1 MRKSIKNKVAV
12 ITGAGG
18 GIGKAT
24 AVVLAREGVKLALL
38 GGRSHERLETTA
50 QAVQTEG
57 AEVVSFPGDL
67 TDDSFLDESMRKI
80 KDHFGSIDILIN
92 NAGMAHNE
100 PFEQTSV
107 DIMDKMYR
115 INVRTPFVLS
125 QKALPY
131 LRQSD
136 YPTIVNIAS
145 SLGHKG
151 YAGQSAY
158 SASKHALRGLSK
170 VIANELYTEGIR
182 VHTVCPGGVYTDML
196 AVARPDLD
204 SEGMIMPDDVAETIL
219 FLLLF
224 RTNAV
229 VDEINIRR
237 EGKPP
242 YEI

>member
-1 MRKSIKNKVAV
+1 MKISLENKVVV

-18 GIGKAT
+18 GIGRVT
-24 AVVLAREGVKLALL
+24 AVKLAEAGANIALL
-38 GGRSHERLETTA
+38 GGINISRLDQTTK
-50 QAVQTEG
+50 
-57 AEVVSFPGDL
+57 EVEQNGVKVFSLPGDL
-67 TDDSFLDESMRKI
+67 TDDSFLADC
-80 KDHFGSIDILIN
+80 IDQVYEYFDQIDVLIN
-92 NAGMAHNE
+92 NAGMAYNA
-100 PFEQTSV
+100 PFEQTDV
-107 DIMDKMYR
+107 EILDKIYR

-125 QKALPY
+125 QKVLPY
-131 LRQSD
+131 LRHSEHA
-136 YPTIVNIAS
+136 TIVNISS

-158 SASKHALRGLSK
+158 AASKHALRGMSK
-170 VIANELYTEGIR
+170 SIANELFTEGIR

-196 AVARPDLD
+196 GVARPDLSSD
-204 SEGMIMPDDVAETIL
+204 GMIMPDDVAETIL
-219 FLLLF
+219 FLLQF

>member
-1 MRKSIKNKVAV
+1 MKILLDNRVVV

-24 AVVLAREGVKLALL
+24 AIKLAEAGANLALL
-38 GGRSHERLETTA
+38 GGHNISKINQTAELARSL
-50 QAVQTEG
+50 G
-57 AEVVSFPGDL
+57 ARVFSLPGDL
-67 TDDSFLDESMRKI
+67 TDDNFLASCIDKI
-80 KDHFGSIDILIN
+80 FDHFGQIDVLIN
-92 NAGMAHNE
+92 NAGIAHNA
-100 PFEQTSV
+100 PFEKTDV
-107 DIMDKMYR
+107 EVLDKIYR

-125 QKALPY
+125 QKVLPY
-131 LRQSD
+131 LRLSD
-136 YPTIVNIAS
+136 HAAIVNISS

-158 SASKHALRGLSK
+158 AASKHALRGMSK
-170 VIANELYTEGIR
+170 AIANELYTEGIR

-196 AVARPDLD
+196 SVARPDLS

-219 FLLLF
+219 FLLQY

-229 VDEINIRR
+229 IDEINIRR